1 MHLGSIY
8 LIVRDFNKSVIFY
21 EKLLDIK
28 VTSKN
33 MERFAQFEFEGHN
46 ISLMNGYFDDQNPE
60 LTIHKGQYVEKFD
73 NLVAIA
79 ESKNTNKFVL
89 NFSVE
94 DLEKERERIINQNIS
109 DLVTMV
115 KYVNNVMPYYY
126 FQVSDPDGNAIEIT
140 GGYIPK
146 EGEYNEWKHYL
157 SRKI

>member
-21 EKLLDIK
+21 EKLLDMK

-33 MERFAQFEFEGHN
+33 MERFAQFKFEGHN
-46 ISLMNGYFDDQNPE
+46 ISLMNGYFDNRNPE
-60 LTIHKGQYVEKFD
+60 LTIRKGRYVEKFD

-79 ESKNTNKFVL
+79 ESKNTNKFIL
-89 NFSVE
+89 NFWVE
-94 DLEKERERIINQNIS
+94 DLEKERERIINLNIC

-126 FQVSDPDGNAIEIT
+126 FQVADPDGNAIEIT
-140 GGYIPK
+140 GRYIPR
-146 EGEYNEWKHYL
+146 EDEYNE
-157 SRKI
+157 